1 LTQRFLFQKLIDKEL
16 ERFKMI
22 NFYSTNQKAPKVSLK
37 EAVLNGLA
45 PDGGLYFPE
54 VIPTLSNDFF
64 NKLPSLSFQE
74 IGIEVATPFLNGLAS
89 KAEIETMVNESMNF
103 PIVLNE
109 LSDGTVSLEL
119 FHGPTLA
126 FKDVGARFMSR
137 LLRHFVKDLNNELHI
152 LVATSG
158 DTGSAVA
165 SGFHKVDGIRVT
177 ILYPKGKV
185 SPLQEKQ
192 LTTYGD
198 NVQAIEID
206 GTFDDCQRLVKTAFG
221 DSKLSEELNLTS
233 ANSINFARLLP
244 QSFYYFYCNRLV
256 QKGEGLVVSV
266 PSGNYGNI
274 TAGLIGHKMGLPI
287 KKFVAASNANSIV
300 PQFLD
305 TGDFNPRASIQTYSN
320 AMDVGNPS
328 NFPRMMEIFSND
340 HKAFAEKIS
349 SGILNDQQNL
359 EAIRACLKE
368 NDYLTDPHGAIGW
381 SVLKSQLKQ
390 GEKGVFLETAHPA
403 KFIEIMAMA
412 VPIEIKLPKV
422 LAEIS
427 KKDGVSIPC
436 ENDYGALIEILKA

>member
-1 LTQRFLFQKLIDKEL
+1 
-16 ERFKMI
+16 MI
-22 NFYSTNQKAPKVSLK
+22 NFYSTNKKAPIVSLK

-54 VIPTLSNDFF
+54 EIPKLSDSFF
-64 NKLPSLSFQE
+64 QKLPTMTFPE
-74 IGIEVATPFLNGLAS
+74 IGIEVATPFLKGLAS
-89 KAEIETMVNESMNF
+89 RSEVETMVSESMNF

-109 LSDGTVSLEL
+109 LKDGTVSMEL

-137 LLRHFVKDLNNELHI
+137 LLRHFVKDQNKELHV

-198 NVQAIEID
+198 NVQAIEVD

-221 DSKLSEELNLTS
+221 DKELSEELNLTS

-244 QSFYYFYCNRLV
+244 QSFYYFYCNRLLE
-256 QKGEGLVVSV
+256 KGEELVISV

-287 KKFVAASNANSIV
+287 KRFVAASNANAIV
-300 PQFLD
+300 PQYLK
-305 TGDFNPRASIQTYSN
+305 TGDFNPKPSVQTFSN

-328 NFPRMMEIFSND
+328 NFPRMMEIFNHD

-349 SGILNDQQNL
+349 SGVMDDQQNL
-359 EAIRACLKE
+359 EAIRACLKQ
-368 NDYLTDPHGAIGW
+368 NNYLADPHGAIGW
-381 SVLKSQLKQ
+381 SVLKSELKQ

-412 VPIEIKLPKV
+412 VPDKIELPKE
-422 LAEIS
+422 LADIE
-427 KKDGVSIPC
+427 KREGVSIPC
-436 ENDYGALIEILKA
+436 DNDYDSLVEILRA